1 MQVYLRLH
9 IHRKHVLK
17 LTLILPCFL
26 FYINLK
32 DRWLHKRVQAANLVA
47 NSGNTAS
54 GFGVILL
61 TRASPLYMHHWK
73 KAFFI
78 DYIFTHVSP
87 YTLCTLYHHYIYTSY
102 WNITQLWQE
111 TMTRSYVYTILTIHL
126 LKGDQFQSTCHGSK
140 LCLFSLSWNC
150 YHPISTPRS
159 MRFPL
164 FYASIKILMASFDR
178 TAYIATEN
186 TNIPFKIYMNF
197 QILKTGNF

>member
-1 MQVYLRLH
+1 
-9 IHRKHVLK
+9 
-17 LTLILPCFL
+17 
-26 FYINLK
+26 
-32 DRWLHKRVQAANLVA
+32 
-47 NSGNTAS
+47 
-54 GFGVILL
+54 
-61 TRASPLYMHHWK
+61 MHHWR

-87 YTLCTLYHHYIYTSY
+87 YMLCTLHHHYIYTSY

-126 LKGDQFQSTCHGSK
+126 LKDDQFQSTCHGSK
-140 LCLFSLSWNC
+140 LCIFSLSWNC

-186 TNIPFKIYMNF
+186 TNIPYSKIQTSVICNKIPWLF
-197 QILKTGNF
+197 PDWERLEFHWLFPDRGNPESIIHAEIKLKPC